1 MAEKQGNHGISGS
14 HYDGLEENTGAE
26 NASTS
31 LMDVQDAGGLK
42 WNNSKKSDN
51 QDTQSQQKY
60 RFSFIPF

>member
-14 HYDGLEENTGAE
+14 HYNGLEENTGAE

-42 WNNSKKSDN
+42 
-51 QDTQSQQKY
+51 
-60 RFSFIPF
+60 